1 MMDLFRYDFGYEWPW
16 TLGHVIA
23 AACFA
28 LGAVAAW
35 RAGWRRARWAF
46 VALTLWAIAGA
57 AIVNLALRFSL
68 PLALPTDAFLAGGA
82 GKVVDLGAGSGRATI
97 MVLTSRPQST
107 VTAVDIFSQ
116 QYGIGGNS
124 PERLKANVAAAGA
137 ADRLAVQTAD
147 VRELPFEAATFDA
160 AVSVAVIDHLNREG
174 ITRSLAEVH
183 RVVKPGGDFL
193 LGVINPDLWIRVAF
207 PMLAEHGY
215 FGQKPRP
222 AFWRDELTA
231 AGFDVIETTT
241 EPGGLYLLGRA
252 RATTATR

>member
-1 MMDLFRYDFGYEWPW
+1 MDFFRYDFGYEWPW

-28 LGAVAAW
+28 IGGATAW
-35 RAGWRRARWAF
+35 RLGWTRARWAL
-46 VALTLWAIAGA
+46 VALTVWALAGA

-68 PLALPTDAFLAGGA
+68 PLTLPTEAFLTSGS
-82 GKVVDLGAGSGRATI
+82 GKVVDLGAGSGRATV
-97 MVLTSRPQST
+97 MVLRERPGST

-137 ADRLAVQTAD
+137 ADRLTVQTAD
-147 VRELPFEAATFDA
+147 IRELPFEAGTF
-160 AVSVAVIDHLNREG
+160 DHLNRDG
-174 ITRSLAEVH
+174 IKRSLAEVR
-183 RVVKPGGDFL
+183 RVLKPGGDFL
-193 LGVINPDLWIRVAF
+193 IGVINPDLWIRVAF

-222 AFWRDELTA
+222 AFWADELTA

-252 RATTATR
+252 RGTAVAR